1 MLNTV
6 SQARLRRDLNNV
18 MSQVDSLLS
27 TLSEEGGSSLQSLR
41 DRAYS
46 AASSAKDK
54 LVAINDT
61 VTDSTK
67 QAVKVTDDYVHEN
80 PWRSIGIG
88 AAAGLLI
95 GFLAARR

>member
-1 MLNTV
+1 MMNTV

-18 MSQVDSLLS
+18 MSQVDSLLT
-27 TLSEEGGSSLQSLR
+27 TLGEEGNNSLQSLR
-41 DRAYS
+41 ERAYT

-54 LVAINDT
+54 LTAINDT
-61 VTDSTK
+61 VTESTK

>member
-18 MSQVDSLLS
+18 MSQVDC
-27 TLSEEGGSSLQSLR
+27 LR

-61 VTDSTK
+61 VADSTK

>member
-1 MLNTV
+1 VT
-6 SQARLRRDLNNV
+6 
-18 MSQVDSLLS
+18 
-27 TLSEEGGSSLQSLR
+27 EG
-41 DRAYS
+41 
-46 AASSAKDK
+46 
-54 LVAINDT
+54 
-61 VTDSTK
+61 TK